1 MAVHIEIRIPVYK
14 IDKWERLNKQG
25 KIEVSADTDTLS
37 EGYTALREE
46 IDRLLSELEAANRLA
61 DRLHEMEDEIK
72 HKTYKLNLLRSD
84 IVRATTHYESL
95 QLFLKQF
102 GVDAQSN
109 RLTFD
114 RELLL
119 ESSSAAAVEVL
130 PPEPQYPDDV
140 M

>member
-1 MAVHIEIRIPVYK
+1 MKLYK
-14 IDKWERLNKQG
+14 LDKWKQLRKQG
-25 KIEVSADTDTLS
+25 KIEVSSDVDTIS
-37 EGYTALREE
+37 EGYIALGEE
-46 IDRLLSELEAANRLA
+46 IDRLLSEFEAGNRLA
-61 DRLHEMEDEIK
+61 NKLHELEDEIQQ
-72 HKTYKLNLLRSD
+72 KTYKLNLLRSD